1 MRLPRA
7 LHPARSF
14 KITTTVT
21 ITVTDEYGNS
31 AQCTFDVNT
40 DDNTD
45 PVINTCVGNKEVTL
59 DASCNYT
66 LPDYTGDAALSITE
80 CSTYEVTQNPVSGT
94 VIQDTTTVTIT
105 VTDEYGNSAQCTFDV
120 NTDDNTDP
128 VINTCV
134 GNKEVTLDASCN
146 YTLPDYTSDAALSI
160 TECSTYEVTQ
170 NPVSGTVIQDTT
182 TVTITVTD
190 EYGNSVQCTFD
201 VNRTITPTR

>member
-1 MRLPRA
+1 
-7 LHPARSF
+7 
-14 KITTTVT
+14 VT

-45 PVINTCVGNKEVTL
+45 PVINTCVGNKEVIL

-80 CSTYEVTQNPVSGT
+80 CSTYEVTQSP
-94 VIQDTTTVTIT
+94 
-105 VTDEYGNSAQCTFDV
+105 A
-120 NTDDNTDP
+120 P
-128 VINTCV
+128 
-134 GNKEVTLDASCN
+134 
-146 YTLPDYTSDAALSI
+146 
-160 TECSTYEVTQ
+160 
-170 NPVSGTVIQDTT
+170 GTVIQDTT

-201 VNRTITPTR
+201 VNTDDNTNPVINTCVGDKEVILDGSCNYTLPDYTGMQHSASPNAARTRLPRTLYPVRFIQDTTTVTITVTDE